1 MAKTHFSKPAP
12 AVEIDLMSST
22 VNLESFMYSRTFLT
36 CMGDVSMRVKQC
48 SQVQHVV
55 LT

>member
-1 MAKTHFSKPAP
+1 MHQEFTMAKTHLSKPAP

-36 CMGDVSMRVKQC
+36 CIGSC
-48 SQVQHVV
+48 PEE
-55 LT
+55 L